1 MLQLLEKAFFIDP
14 EQEMLREG
22 VEYWSYPPADWWMDR
37 VNTAL
42 AIQPDIVLHIQVP
55 SAAEPGWDA
64 AAYIQSL
71 IREWELYRIHFLVP
85 PRLSMLWMSGG
96 FALLSSPY
104 RWKELLETL
113 KRSFRNWSVGIKVLE
128 VLPGQTTGEEL
139 VRLREFGFRQLRFDL
154 TGEWSFHEIASL
166 ADGARDIG
174 YNSLRALLRLG
185 HPGSLQQLRQLRPDV
200 AEWADWLEPGPRL
213 AVLRKEV
220 RQALEP
226 TGYQEIAPGC
236 FALSHDPLFKAAE
249 TGDLSFNLLG
259 YMPRFSRLCLGL
271 GAGAWSD
278 AWSGMVQ
285 NEVVPDTYQQKL
297 REGGLAPAN
306 GIVWT
311 PEACKMRL
319 HRHNLRCLGEV
330 QWGEPGFRC
339 QALLDALDRMEPLE
353 TAGLVERYADKG
365 LVVTEKG
372 KEEWE
377 RVIAAM

>member
-1 MLQLLEKAFFIDP
+1 MVQVLEKAFFIDP
-14 EQEMLREG
+14 EQEILREG

-42 AIQPDIVLHIQVP
+42 AKQPDIVLHIQAP
-55 SAAEPGWDA
+55 SATDPGWNA

-71 IREWELYRIHFLVP
+71 IREWELYRVHFLLP

-96 FALLSSPY
+96 GA
-104 RWKELLETL
+104 WKELLETL
-113 KRSFRNWSVGIKVLE
+113 RRSFRNWSVGVKVLE
-128 VLPGQTTGEEL
+128 VVPGQITEEEL
-139 VRLREFGFRQLRFDL
+139 VRFRVFGFRQLRLDL
-154 TGEWSFHEIASL
+154 TGKWSYHDIASL
-166 ADGARDIG
+166 TDRAREIG
-174 YNSLRALLRLG
+174 YSSIRALMRLDS
-185 HPGSLQQLRQLRPDV
+185 PGSLRHLRHLHADV
-200 AEWADWLEPGPRL
+200 LEWADWLEPGPDF
-213 AVLRKEV
+213 AALRKEV

-226 TGYQEIAPGC
+226 AGYQEIAPGC

-285 NEVVPDTYQQKL
+285 NEVVPETYQQKL

-306 GIVWT
+306 GIVWS

-339 QALLDALDRMEPLE
+339 QGLLDALDRMAPLE
-353 TAGLVERYADKG
+353 AAGLVERYADKG
-365 LVVTEKG
+365 LIVTERG

-377 RVIAAM
+377 RVMAAM